1 MARLVLL
8 LRCYG
13 MDFYRGVVRSYD
25 DTNHRA
31 NVLLVGSMSRVLS
44 KVPVAHQIGPE
55 LMVEGAACGVLF
67 FAEGGSGL
75 VVCTFDGAP
84 GAWVTSDLIKE
95 GTVSPGDLAFS
106 PATPDFVLLTEST
119 SQALTTTATGFGSL
133 SQTVTVPT
141 GKTYNVLV
149 VADVE
154 MENSAWTA
162 WNHIMARIH
171 NGSAAVSQ
179 PQGFRTLAVNER
191 SSVSLVGAEAITADT
206 KYSVQVWKALSRN
219 TESAVRGNLAVL
231 WWEAT
236 V

>member
-1 MARLVLL
+1 
-8 LRCYG
+8 

-55 LMVEGAACGVLF
+55 LMVEGAACGVVF
-67 FAEGGSGL
+67 FAEGGTGL

-84 GAWVTSDLIKE
+84 DAWVTSGLIKD
-95 GTVSPGDLAFS
+95 GTVSPEDLAFS
-106 PATPDFVLLTEST
+106 PATPGFVLLTEST

-133 SQTVTVPT
+133 SHTVTVPA
-141 GKTYNVLV
+141 GKTFNVLL

-162 WNHIMARIH
+162 WNNLVAWMY
-171 NGSAAVSQ
+171 NGSAGVSQ
-179 PQGFRTLAVNER
+179 PQAFKTLEVNER
-191 SSVSLVGAEAITADT
+191 ASVSLVGAEAITSDT
-206 KYSVQVWKALSRN
+206 TYSVLVWKALNRN